1 MHGMPTIGEVLDRA
15 EAALKA
21 SDAVEHPHAGKERF
35 DAEELLEWIVGPE
48 WELDDP
54 VSGQHLR
61 RFDRLLARRLAGEP
75 PAYITGRT
83 TFAGLGLRVRPGAFI
98 PRESSEWMAEQAVR
112 RLRRRREAVLVDV
125 ATGIGPVALAVA
137 SRLPTALV
145 LGVDISPI
153 PIRLAREN
161 ARLLGLTN
169 VRFRLG
175 DLFGPVPR
183 GLLGRVDVVT
193 VHPPYVGK
201 RELKELPEEIRRFEP
216 LEALT
221 DHSPLGD
228 RIVGQLAREAP
239 AWLKP
244 GGWLLVEVS
253 PDRSRGVKSVL
264 ARAGFQ
270 DVRSTKGGV
279 EVSRVVVGRA

>member
-1 MHGMPTIGEVLDRA
+1 MHGVPSIGEVLDRA

-21 SDAVEHPHAGKERF
+21 SDAVEHPHAGKERY
-35 DAEELLEWIVGPE
+35 DAEELLEWVVGPD
-48 WELDDP
+48 WEPDEAL
-54 VSGQHLR
+54 SGPRLR
-61 RFDRLLARRLAGEP
+61 RFERLLARRAAGEP

-83 TFAGLGLRVRPGAFI
+83 TFAGLELRVRPGAFI

-112 RLRRRREAVLVDV
+112 RLRRRPGPVLVDM

-137 SRLPTALV
+137 SRLPFAQV
-145 LGVDISPI
+145 LGVDVSPV

-169 VRFRLG
+169 ARFRLG

-183 GLLGRVDVVT
+183 GLLGQVDVIT
-193 VHPPYVGK
+193 MHPPYVGK
-201 RELKELPEEIRRFEP
+201 RELKELPDEIRRFEP

-228 RIVGQLAREAP
+228 RILGLVAREAP

-253 PDRSRGVKSVL
+253 PDRSRGVKRVL
-264 ARAGFQ
+264 NAAGYR